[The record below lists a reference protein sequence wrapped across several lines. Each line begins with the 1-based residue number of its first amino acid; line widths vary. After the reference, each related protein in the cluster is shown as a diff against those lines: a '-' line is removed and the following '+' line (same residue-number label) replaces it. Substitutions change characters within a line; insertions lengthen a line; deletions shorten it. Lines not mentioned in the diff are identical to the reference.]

1 MWSISNQKSLRS
13 LVCTGFHKSGLS
25 IKFYWNKF
33 KLNHCELSRLLR
45 TCMLNRLPFFLLLFF
60 LFFFVKLDGT
70 KLNRS
75 DGLNFNKFD
84 RCLFFLNMQFYP
96 TKRKFFVSTNTCSQK
111 MWLNI
116 GIYPQSNVWNHSSS
130 IFQLSFKFFEGRT
143 KLKNCS

>member
-25 IKFYWNKF
+25 IKFYWYKF

-45 TCMLNRLPFFLLLFF
+45 TCMLNRLPFFLLLLF

-70 KLNRS
+70 KLNKS

-96 TKRKFFVSTNTCSQK
+96 TKRKFFVSTKFVLQ
-111 MWLNI
+111 MH
-116 GIYPQSNVWNHSSS
+116 VHSKGCITSEY
-130 IFQLSFKFFEGRT
+130 ILIEICEITLLSR
-143 KLKNCS
+143 